1 MLSHI
6 VTFLLCF
13 PTIYGQYKYS
23 QGKVVTDNS
32 VIKTI
37 SSDNEI
43 SCIRQCRRY
52 PGCKA
57 VFFSPYTCQLL
68 EQSAACT
75 AGTHQGYILGMLE
88 LMQYYYIILYYIIT
102 IFSNDF
108 E

>member
-1 MLSHI
+1 MLPHI
-6 VTFLLCF
+6 ATFLLIF
-13 PTIYGQYKYS
+13 PTIYGQYRYT

-68 EQSAACT
+68 DQSAACT
-75 AGTHQGYILGMLE
+75 AGTHQGYILGRLE
-88 LMQYYYIILYYIIT
+88 LMQYYYIILHYYCIL
-102 IFSNDF
+102 